1 MIDEKNRRT
10 HPRLPLRL
18 DVVCQ
23 RVGQG
28 TGMCT
33 GNTVNVSPSGMLLE
47 INSARLNEG
56 ELVSIE
62 MSVPPTEGLLEFGGR
77 FDTYARVIRADL
89 EAENVRRFSP
99 PTRRVALE
107 FCQSPKLRV

>member
-1 MIDEKNRRT
+1 MIEEKNRRT

-28 TGMCT
+28 TGICT
-33 GNTVNVSPSGMLLE
+33 GSTVNVSPSGMLLE
-47 INSARLNEG
+47 VNSARLNEG
-56 ELVSIE
+56 ELVSVE

-77 FDTYARVIRADL
+77 FDTYARV
-89 EAENVRRFSP
+89 VRTDPDTGQTRPFLG

>member
-1 MIDEKNRRT
+1 MIEEKNRRT

-18 DVVCQ
+18 SVICQ

-28 TGMCT
+28 TGICT

-47 INSARLNEG
+47 VNSARLHEG
-56 ELVSIE
+56 ELVSVE

-77 FDTYARVIRADL
+77 FDTYARVVRTDPDAS
-89 EAENVRRFSP
+89 EARRFS